1 MIKELQRNAAFRN
14 PNMAA
19 ALLSASAVKDNKLH
33 CSGCENAYE
42 RENTEQ
48 FGDAEA
54 KSKEESS
61 FRWSACSGEETLDT
75 VVYTCPQCGGEIT
88 GDQVTAATRCP
99 YCDNNVV
106 MSSQVSGILKPDLII
121 PFKTT
126 KEQAIEALKNFYKKK
141 KLLPDAF
148 KSENRIKE
156 IKGIKD
162 AALRLEPPKS
172 ANKVLDVSIINETA
186 NLLGSD
192 IRVRYTDGEEIKEA
206 TVKLNDATGMFTG
219 DFFGTALTEYGFF
232 NYYLNDIYNPH
243 SDGILE
249 INNEYFLETKAK
261 LISGD
266 VNGDRDVDIRD
277 IVRLKKHFAENADI

>member
-1 MIKELQRNAAFRN
+1 MEIISYQCPSCGAPLNFSGE
-14 PNMAA
+14 
-19 ALLSASAVKDNKLH
+19 DNKLH

-42 RENTEQ
+42 RENIEQ

-88 GDQVTAATRCP
+88 GDQVTAAARCP

-106 MSSQVSGILKPDLII
+106 MSSQVFGVLKPDLII

-156 IKGIKD
+156 IKGIYVPFWLFDCDASASFVFDCTQVSSWRSGDYEYTKTDHYAAVRSGNADFDGIPVDASSKMADDFMDSLEPFDLKD
-162 AALRLEPPKS
+162 AISFDEA
-172 ANKVLDVSIINETA
+172 VLSGFLADKFDVSSE
-186 NLLGSD
+186 
-192 IRVRYTDGEEIKEA
+192 
-206 TVKLNDATGMFTG
+206 
-219 DFFGTALTEYGFF
+219 
-232 NYYLNDIYNPH
+232 
-243 SDGILE
+243 
-249 INNEYFLETKAK
+249 
-261 LISGD
+261 
-266 VNGDRDVDIRD
+266 
-277 IVRLKKHFAENADI
+277 